1 MLNWLCFAQNN
12 SQQQSVSKVNRTQ
25 LFAVAAVS
33 IFILKSCCQHSQ
45 PMNGNIM
52 RMKNSVICGGLYRNE
67 GSENKKWH
75 TLASEGLSVG
85 GRPAC
90 SLSRAKGP
98 AVEKRKNGELKK
110 RF

>member
-1 MLNWLCFAQNN
+1 M
-12 SQQQSVSKVNRTQ
+12 
-25 LFAVAAVS
+25 AAVS

-45 PMNGNIM
+45 PVNGNIM
-52 RMKNSVICGGLYRNE
+52 EMKNSVMCGGLYRNE

-85 GRPAC
+85 GQA
-90 SLSRAKGP
+90 SMLSFKGKDKGP

>member
-1 MLNWLCFAQNN
+1 M
-12 SQQQSVSKVNRTQ
+12 
-25 LFAVAAVS
+25 
-33 IFILKSCCQHSQ
+33 
-45 PMNGNIM
+45 
-52 RMKNSVICGGLYRNE
+52 CGGLYQNE

-85 GRPAC
+85 GQA
-90 SLSRAKGP
+90 SMFSFKGKDKGP

>member
-1 MLNWLCFAQNN
+1 
-12 SQQQSVSKVNRTQ
+12 
-25 LFAVAAVS
+25 
-33 IFILKSCCQHSQ
+33 
-45 PMNGNIM
+45 MNGNIM
-52 RMKNSVICGGLYRNE
+52 RMKNSVICGGWYWKE

-90 SLSRAKGP
+90 SLSRAKIRGP
-98 AVEKRKNGELKK
+98 AVEKRKNGKLKK